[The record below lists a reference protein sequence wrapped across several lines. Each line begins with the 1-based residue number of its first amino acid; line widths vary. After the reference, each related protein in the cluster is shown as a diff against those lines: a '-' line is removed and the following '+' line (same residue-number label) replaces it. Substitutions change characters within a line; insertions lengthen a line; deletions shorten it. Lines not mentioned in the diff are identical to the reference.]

1 VFLTTRL
8 LWLGRLRRTPA
19 VRRRGDGRS
28 GGDFH
33 RESDRGKSDNR
44 PIGATLAVAG
54 TGTLTGT
61 DGGGLAVTGAVT
73 YAGTATGTGDVK
85 HLADGRRPAATNQSA
100 GSGVGQFPFRDDG
113 LAQHHGLDVAV
124 RALNQPPRTA
134 GQVLNPF
141 RVMQPEP
148 L

>member
-1 VFLTTRL
+1 MV
-8 LWLGRLRRTPA
+8 A
-19 VRRRGDGRS
+19 GRS
-28 GGDFH
+28 GGDLH
-33 RESDRGKSDNR
+33 RESDRGKSHNR
-44 PIGATLAVAG
+44 TIGDTLAVAG

-73 YAGTATGTGDVK
+73 YTGTATGTGDVNR
-85 HLADGRRPAATNQSA
+85 LADWRRTRPTDQTA
-100 GSGVGQFPFRDDG
+100 GCGVGQFPFRDDR